1 MRVDG
6 RVRTR
11 VGGWRVTT
19 ALNMFVCF
27 LATRGA
33 SAESCGPWR
42 VRKVSD
48 GVQGVEISLIRGDGL
63 SGEGLGAV
71 RANGRECV
79 RRRVD
84 ETETTTTCLA
94 LAPKTDVFERGLE
107 FVRRGVREGG
117 SNRLEVGWR
126 RVLLN

>member
-1 MRVDG
+1 M
-6 RVRTR
+6 
-11 VGGWRVTT
+11 TT

-79 RRRVD
+79 RRRVA
-84 ETETTTTCLA
+84 ETRRRA
-94 LAPKTDVFERGLE
+94 SRSRPKQTSS
-107 FVRRGVREGG
+107 REDWN
-117 SNRLEVGWR
+117 S
-126 RVLLN
+126 